1 MAMSSLRT
9 VEKYCVI
16 ASSGEFY
23 SFTEMKFLNRKATA
37 LLWYDFL
44 LTFKS
49 EVRCIW
55 QQNFGRGTVIYFCV
69 RYVLFFERIV
79 IILEVLWSKSD
90 TACAY
95 LTHVDDILY
104 AINYFAVAAFTALR
118 GYAICSQDWRPMTL
132 IVPLLLI
139 NPVIVLVSDS
149 MLHYQGS

>member
-1 MAMSSLRT
+1 MDMSSLRT
-9 VEKYCVI
+9 VEKYCVV
-16 ASSGEFY
+16 ASSGKFY
-23 SFTEMKFLNRKATA
+23 FFTEVKLLNRKATA

-44 LTFKS
+44 LTLKS

-69 RYVLFFERIV
+69 RYILFVERVV

-90 TACAY
+90 TACTY

-104 AINYFAVAAFTALR
+104 AVNYFAVAAFTALR
-118 GYAICSQDWRPMTL
+118 GYAICSQDWRPMIV

-149 MLHYQGS
+149 VLHH